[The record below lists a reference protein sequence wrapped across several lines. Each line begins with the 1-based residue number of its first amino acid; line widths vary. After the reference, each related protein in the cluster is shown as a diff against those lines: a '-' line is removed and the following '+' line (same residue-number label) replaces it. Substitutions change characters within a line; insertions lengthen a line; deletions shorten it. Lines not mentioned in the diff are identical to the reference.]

1 MPEPINLD
9 NLLSGMIPETL
20 EGKTAAAGQLV
31 RIARRIVPVTS
42 LLIASARRDHFAGA
56 VAAWADWCRENFDI
70 DGADRDHR
78 RAIGDLLLGVREN
91 SALFQMLFQ
100 LQFDKL
106 HALTRIP
113 ATQLPAFLSHL
124 GSNIA
129 KMTREE
135 LRDAVKLWIGEEVPQ
150 HKSAA
155 SAKPDSSAMSDPA
168 FSAMVDA
175 ILRMSPENLLSE
187 VHDENSAAAIL
198 NGGFR
203 LMGSA
208 LEYKKSEPRPDVEF
222 LSSVKSALLGE
233 IAEIESAIAR
243 AGEVS

>member
-56 VAAWADWCRENFDI
+56 VAAWADWCRETFDI

-78 RAIGDLLLGVREN
+78 RAIGDLLLGVRDN
-91 SALFQMLFQ
+91 TALFQMLFQ

-129 KMTREE
+129 RMTREE

-150 HKSAA
+150 HKSDA
-155 SAKPDSSAMSDPA
+155 SAKSAAMADPA
-168 FSAMVDA
+168 FSAMLDA

-198 NGGFR
+198 NSGFR

-208 LEYKKSEPRPDVEF
+208 LEYKKSEPMPDVEF

-243 AGEVS
+243 AGEAS